1 MVGVE
6 SRGSRLLKSISS
18 NKLIDQF
25 IESLVSEKGY
35 SLHTCRAYEKD
46 LTSFADFVAAPEISK
61 PETSKP
67 DAPKPDTSNTAGRA
81 QSLDRIDAL
90 AIRKYLVHLHRH
102 HQKSSIARK
111 LSAIR
116 SFFRFLEKHRVPHGH
131 PTDGILTPKQGHA
144 IPVYLTVDDMFRL
157 LDSIA
162 TGTLLGS
169 RNRAMFE
176 TMYSGGL
183 RVSELAGLN
192 LMDLD
197 LEKGTAR
204 VFGKGRKER
213 IVPLG
218 RSAIDAVRAYRKRLA
233 QKTGIDMTA
242 DGPLFLNHRN
252 TRLTARSMDRILKK
266 IAADCG
272 LATPVSPHALRH
284 TFATHMLDA
293 GADLRVVQELLGHKC
308 LSTTQ
313 RYTHVSID
321 RLMATYDKAHPR
333 K

>member
-1 MVGVE
+1 MKSVA
-6 SRGSRLLKSISS
+6 SYRLIE
-18 NKLIDQF
+18 QF
-25 IESLVSEKGY
+25 IESLISEKGY
-35 SLHTCRAYEKD
+35 SSHTCRAYQKD
-46 LTSFADFVAAPEISK
+46 LSALADFVATTNGVK
-61 PETSKP
+61 
-67 DAPKPDTSNTAGRA
+67 SNGSA
-81 QSLDRIDAL
+81 QSLDKIDAWT
-90 AIRKYLVHLHRH
+90 IRKYLVHLHRH
-102 HQKSSIARK
+102 YQKSSIARK

-116 SFFRFLEKHRVPHGH
+116 SFFRFLEKHKITHGH

-144 IPVYLTVDDMFRL
+144 IPVYLVVDDMFRL
-157 LDSIA
+157 LDSID
-162 TGTLLGS
+162 TGTLLGC
-169 RNRAMFE
+169 RNRAMYE

-192 LMDLD
+192 MMDLD
-197 LEKGTAR
+197 IEKGTVR
-204 VFGKGRKER
+204 VLGKGRKER

-218 RSAIDAVRAYRKRLA
+218 RTAIEAVRTYRERLSE
-233 QKTGIDMTA
+233 KTGIGVA
-242 DGPLFLNHRN
+242 AEGPVFLNHRYG
-252 TRLTARSMDRILKK
+252 RLTTRSMDRILKK

-272 LATPVSPHALRH
+272 LTTPVSPHALRH

-308 LSTTQ
+308 LSSTQ